1 MNIYNNFGFGNS
13 VERISA
19 ERIKNME
26 RVIFVTMTQ
35 TKYALDIKDSI
46 DRTMVYDSSALI
58 YPERGS
64 LQTEFVFEQTD
75 SVSAVF
81 KYADK
86 NTAILNFANFT
97 TPGGGFIYGAMAQEE
112 ALCLE
117 STLYPVISDRKLK
130 SYYFANKH
138 ALPSVGCLYSNR
150 ALYSP
155 GIVFFRNEEEKRCD
169 VITCAAPNASEYL
182 AAGGSQK
189 MNGNA
194 LLDRM
199 TFILDTAVKN
209 GVKTLILGAFGC
221 GVFGQNP
228 ETLGAL
234 YNYLLTDKYQGV
246 FERVVFAVIDEK
258 TLRPLES
265 GFYSR

>member
-1 MNIYNNFGFGNS
+1 MNIYNNFGFGN
-13 VERISA
+13 SA

-26 RVIFVTMTQ
+26 RVIFVNMTK

-46 DRTMVYDSSALI
+46 DRTKVYDSSALI

-86 NTAILNFANFT
+86 DTAILNFANFT

-117 STLYPVISDRKLK
+117 STLYPVISDRKLE
-130 SYYFANKH
+130 SYYFANKR
-138 ALPSVGCLYSNR
+138 ALSSVGCLYSNR

-155 GIVFFRNEEEKRCD
+155 GIVFFRDEEGEEKRCD

-189 MNGNA
+189 MNG
-194 LLDRM
+194 
-199 TFILDTAVKN
+199 
-209 GVKTLILGAFGC
+209 
-221 GVFGQNP
+221 
-228 ETLGAL
+228 
-234 YNYLLTDKYQGV
+234 
-246 FERVVFAVIDEK
+246 
-258 TLRPLES
+258 
-265 GFYSR
+265 